1 MSITDRRP
9 ELAEAYNRGRLIDDL
24 RGGTYTMR
32 LRGEL
37 YVPKGAVES
46 NDEYT
51 ARLKLGYC
59 HPLYTRTV
67 GFLTGEV
74 FKQKIKIDEAEA
86 EESATSAEI
95 NTKLQNWM
103 ADVDGCGNE
112 LSVFMA
118 DTFVDAIDHGMCAV
132 LSDYPA
138 IGNGV
143 RVVDDV
149 KKSGTK
155 PYLIRIPQKD
165 ILGYRFEET
174 EEGRKL
180 VYFRYT
186 ETVVVKQGTIDTK
199 DETEVR
205 VRVYTPGLCQIYDK
219 SEKLL
224 EEIPTTMQD
233 IPVVFYVLGE
243 PIAKGYPAAKP
254 CMGELAELNR
264 RHWQAATDQ
273 AYLMSYV
280 RRPAWFGRGLRDD
293 DKSVVFGPGSM
304 IHTTNTSG
312 DLKNVAVDSGAVAAG
327 KSELDDLEMRAAL
340 YGLQAMAPKTGNVT
354 ATQIALS
361 TVEASSDLH
370 KWAYAFKDSLN
381 NTMIIVCEML
391 GISDLPEMML
401 NTEFHPLAMFSPDVL
416 INAATAGIFSKRL
429 VFQEFKRRGL
439 MGGSETWEDVVSQ
452 ISEQTTMGGP
462 TGFGSPLST
471 FLNRNAAR

>member
-9 ELAEAYNRGRLIDDL
+9 ELAEAYNRGIIVDDL

-32 LRGEL
+32 LRGET
-37 YVPKGAVES
+37 YMPIGAVES

-59 HPLYTRTV
+59 HPLYIRTV

-74 FKQKIKIDEAEA
+74 FKQKIKIDEGD
-86 EESATSAEI
+86 EENAVEI
-95 NTKLQNWM
+95 NSELENWM

-118 DTFVDAIDHGMCAV
+118 DTFVDSVDHGMCAV
-132 LSDYPA
+132 LSDYPV

-143 RVVDDV
+143 RSVDDV

-165 ILGYRFEET
+165 ILGYRYDET

-180 VYFRYT
+180 VYFRYA
-186 ETVVVKQGTIDTK
+186 ETVVTKRGTIDTK
-199 DETEVR
+199 DETEIR
-205 VRVYTPGLCQIYDK
+205 VRVYAPGLCRIYDT

-224 EEIPTTMQD
+224 DEIPTTMED

-280 RRPAWFGRGLRDD
+280 RRPAWFGKGLRDD
-293 DKSVVFGPGSM
+293 DKSIVFGPGSM

-312 DLKNVAVDSGAVAAG
+312 DLKNVAVESSAVSAG

-340 YGLQAMAPKTGNVT
+340 YGLQAMAPKTGDVT

-381 NTMIIVCEML
+381 NTMIFVCKML
-391 GISDLPEMML
+391 GISEPPEMTL
-401 NTEFHPLAMFSPDVL
+401 NTEFHPLTMFSPDVL
-416 INAATAGIFSKRL
+416 INAANAGIFSKRQIY
-429 VFQEFKRRGL
+429 QEFQRRGL
-439 MGGSETWEDVVSQ
+439 IGSTETWDDVVAQ
-452 ISEQTTMGGP
+452 ISEQGTMGGP
-462 TGFGSPLST
+462 SGFSSPLST
-471 FLNRNAAR
+471 FLNRNNAAQ